1 MDENNLVDD
10 SKINEIISK
19 INGMIKEI
27 NNIENQ
33 QLQKNKNKNNNNN
46 NNLQKNTI
54 INDKEWYN
62 KNMPWAYQ
70 NL

>member
-1 MDENNLVDD
+1 MDENNSVDD
-10 SKINEIISK
+10 SNINEIISK

-33 QLQKNKNKNNNNN
+33 QIQKNKKEK